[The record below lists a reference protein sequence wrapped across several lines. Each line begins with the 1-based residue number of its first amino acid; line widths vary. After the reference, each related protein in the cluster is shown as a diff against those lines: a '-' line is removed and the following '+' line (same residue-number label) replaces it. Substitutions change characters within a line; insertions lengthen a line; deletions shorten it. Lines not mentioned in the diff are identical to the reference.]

1 MWQLVM
7 HGALNV
13 AYLAIKWKGAHV
25 LIECH
30 QHHYSDSIEQAQL
43 YYDHSFGKVVVLME
57 SAEALQEIAYIVS
70 DETLAQ
76 VFHSV

>member
-1 MWQLVM
+1 MSATSTTTAILRVVDKQRAQQLFDS
-7 HGALNV
+7 
-13 AYLAIKWKGAHV
+13 
-25 LIECH
+25 
-30 QHHYSDSIEQAQL
+30 YSDNIEQAQL

-57 SAEALQEIAYIVS
+57 SAETLQEIAYIVS